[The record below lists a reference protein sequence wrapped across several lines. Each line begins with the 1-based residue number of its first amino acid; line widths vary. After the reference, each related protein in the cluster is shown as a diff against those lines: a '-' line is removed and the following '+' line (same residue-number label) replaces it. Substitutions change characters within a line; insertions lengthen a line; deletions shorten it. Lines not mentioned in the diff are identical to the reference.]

1 MTGKKSFQCHKFL
14 PFGNTIFSHQ
24 TEKLPFNI
32 KNLQSSLQSHW
43 LLLLALRSDPH
54 RHTTIPA
61 LLKGA
66 AASRTLPYLLCYKKK
81 KKVRWMVPGLWAQA
95 SQVDVRCSCSSHE
108 ICVWQF
114 GQNQA
119 HKRLDGGHFIRLWQC
134 VCMWHLAKAALPH
147 QFLWPEGRSS
157 FWPKALEKCRTS
169 QEPAR
174 KYEEKE
180 MGCGYYLITG
190 AQRQNRYSDGTAD
203 FVPVSY

>member
-81 KKVRWMVPGLWAQA
+81 KKKRCAGWCQVCEHRPHKWMSG
-95 SQVDVRCSCSSHE
+95 
-108 ICVWQF
+108 
-114 GQNQA
+114 A
-119 HKRLDGGHFIRLWQC
+119 H
-134 VCMWHLAKAALPH
+134 AALMKSVSDS
-147 QFLWPEGRSS
+147 LD
-157 FWPKALEKCRTS
+157 RTKHTS
-169 QEPAR
+169 
-174 KYEEKE
+174 
-180 MGCGYYLITG
+180 GLTG
-190 AQRQNRYSDGTAD
+190 AISYGSDSVYVCDT
-203 FVPVSY
+203 

>member
-81 KKVRWMVPGLWAQA
+81 KKKKGALDGARSVSTGLTSGCQVLMQLSWNLCLTVWTEPSTQA
-95 SQVDVRCSCSSHE
+95 AWRGPFHTALTVCMYVTPSKSCSSSP
-108 ICVWQF
+108 ISVAW
-114 GQNQA
+114 
-119 HKRLDGGHFIRLWQC
+119 R
-134 VCMWHLAKAALPH
+134 
-147 QFLWPEGRSS
+147 
-157 FWPKALEKCRTS
+157 
-169 QEPAR
+169 
-174 KYEEKE
+174 
-180 MGCGYYLITG
+180 
-190 AQRQNRYSDGTAD
+190 
-203 FVPVSY
+203 